1 VDGILAQNMLWR
13 PHPKNKPQIAA
24 YISEAD
30 VMYYGGSAGG
40 GKSDLLLG
48 LALTDHKKSII
59 YRREYKQLRELIDRS
74 EEILHVD
81 NNTPAKYSQTAARWD
96 KIPGRRVIEFG
107 AVQHEKDAQNFKG
120 RPHDLI
126 GFDEIPDF
134 SETQF
139 RFLMAWNRTTNPGQ
153 RCRVVCTGNPPSTP
167 EGRWVVKYWA
177 PWLRTGYKNP
187 AAPGELRW
195 FCVMNGK
202 DIEVDGPEDYVYH
215 GEVLHP
221 KSRTFIPANVKD
233 NPYFDG
239 TGYLGQL
246 QSLPEP
252 LRSQLLNGNFFIEE
266 APQVRQVIPT
276 AWIRQAVDRWREED
290 IRNHLTPTDIG
301 VDPSRGGNDQTVFAP
316 RVEDFFKE
324 LVTYEGR
331 EVRDGPTLVALF
343 MENFGLEYSGNIKL
357 DIIGIGSSSYDIFDG
372 DTDMIVIAVN
382 FSEGSNATDRTGLL
396 NMRNVRAEAYWTL
409 REALDPESG
418 LQLALPPDEE
428 LIEDLAAPRWKRTTT
443 GLLIEDKDAIATRI
457 GRSPGKGDAVAISYL
472 NTSPGILFR

>member
-1 VDGILAQNMLWR
+1 MLWR
-13 PHPKNKPQIAA
+13 PHPRNKPQIAA
-24 YISEAD
+24 YITEAD
-30 VMYYGGSAGG
+30 VLYYGGSAGG

-48 LALTDHKKSII
+48 LSITDHKKSII
-59 YRREYKQLRELIDRS
+59 FRREYKQLRELIDRS
-74 EEILHVD
+74 TDILAG
-81 NNTPAKYSQTAARWD
+81 TPAKYSQTTARWD
-96 KIPGRRVIEFG
+96 KIPGNKIVEFG
-107 AVQHEKDAQNFKG
+107 AVQHEKDAQNYKG

-139 RFLMAWNRTTNPGQ
+139 RFLMAWNRSTDPGQ

-167 EGRWVVKYWA
+167 EGRWVINYWA
-177 PWLRTGYKNP
+177 PWLRKGYRNP
-187 AAPGELRW
+187 ANPGELRW
-195 FCVMNGK
+195 FCVMDGR
-202 DIEVDGPEDYVYH
+202 DIEVDGPEDYVYK
-215 GEVLHP
+215 GETLHP
-221 KSRTFIPANVKD
+221 KSRTFIPANVRD

-276 AWIRQAVDRWREED
+276 AWIRLAVDRWKEED
-290 IRNHLTPTDIG
+290 VRNHMIPSDIG
-301 VDPSRGGNDQTVFAP
+301 IDPSRGGNDQTLFAP
-316 RVEDFFKE
+316 RVGDYFKE
-324 LVTYEGR
+324 IKTYEGR

-343 MENFGLEYSGNIKL
+343 IEDFGVEYSGNAKI
-357 DIIGIGSSSYDIFDG
+357 DIIGIGSSAYDIFETS
-372 DTDMIVIAVN
+372 TDIPITAVN
-382 FSEGSNATDRTGLL
+382 FTEKSDATDVTGLL
-396 NMRNVRAEAYWTL
+396 EMRNIRAEAYWTL

-443 GLLIEDKDAIATRI
+443 GLLLEDKDQIRARI

>member
-1 VDGILAQNMLWR
+1 MLWR

-24 YISEAD
+24 YITEAD
-30 VMYYGGSAGG
+30 VLYYGGSAGG

-48 LALTDHKKSII
+48 LSITDHRKSII
-59 YRREYKQLRELIDRS
+59 FRREYKQLRELIDRAD
-74 EEILHVD
+74 ELLAG
-81 NNTPAKYSQTAARWD
+81 TPAKYSQTTARWNR
-96 KIPGRRVIEFG
+96 IPGGRVLEFG
-107 AVQHEKDAQNFKG
+107 AVQHEKDAQNYKG

-134 SETQF
+134 TETQF

-153 RCRVVCTGNPPSTP
+153 RTRVVCTGNPPSTP
-167 EGRWVVKYWA
+167 EGRWVINYWA
-177 PWLRTGYKNP
+177 PWLRRGYHNP
-187 AAPGELRW
+187 ANPGELRW
-195 FCVMNGK
+195 FVVMNGR
-202 DIEVDGPEDYVYH
+202 DIEVDGPEDYGFQ

-221 KSRTFIPANVKD
+221 KSRTFIPAKVQD

-276 AWIRQAVDRWREED
+276 AWIRKAVDRWREED
-290 IRNHLTPTDIG
+290 IRNHMTPSDVG
-301 VDPSRGGNDQTVFAP
+301 VDPSRGGDDQTVFAP
-316 RVEDFFKE
+316 RVGDFFKE
-324 LVTYEGR
+324 CITYEGR

-343 MENFGLEYSGNIKL
+343 MENFGVEYSGNVKI
-357 DIIGIGSSSYDIFDG
+357 DIIGIGSSCYDIFDS
-372 DTDMIVIAVN
+372 DTNMTTIAVN
-382 FSEGSNATDRTGLL
+382 FTEGTNATDVTGLL
-396 NMRNVRAEAYWTL
+396 KMRNVRAEAYWTL

-418 LQLALPPDEE
+418 LQIALPPDEE

-443 GLLIEDKDAIATRI
+443 GLLLEDKDQIRSRI
-457 GRSPGKGDAVAISYL
+457 GRSPGKGDAIAISYL
-472 NTSPGILFR
+472 NTSAGILFR